1 MEPPFALAHC
11 KIAILGL
18 GLMGGSLAMALKG
31 KTATLY
37 GADPDTQAVEL
48 ALKSKLLDHGS
59 TDPGEVVPQADVVI
73 LAAPVSGIL
82 SLLADLPRLHP
93 GGPVVMDL
101 GSTKQRIADAMANL
115 PLRFEPVGGHP
126 MCGKE
131 KSGLKNASPE
141 LFQNAPFALTLLPR
155 TTSRARAL
163 AEQLIEA
170 VGAYPVLVDAQV
182 HDDWTAAT
190 SHMPYLLACALANAT
205 PQEAAPLVG
214 PGLRSSTRLAGSSS
228 QMMLDILST
237 NPVQVVGAL
246 TRFRKE
252 LDLLE
257 ELIKHEDW
265 QTLSSTLERA
275 ARKQNSLAGARP

>member
-1 MEPPFALAHC
+1 MEPPIALANC
-11 KIAILGL
+11 RITILGL

-31 KTATLY
+31 KAAVLY
-37 GADPDTQAVEL
+37 GADPDAEAVEL
-48 ALKSKLLDHGS
+48 ALRSDLLDQGS
-59 TDPGEVVPQADVVI
+59 TNPAEVVPHADVVI

-82 SLLADLPRLHP
+82 SLLSDLPQLHS

-101 GSTKQRIADAMANL
+101 GSTKQRIAEAMENL

-131 KSGLKNASPE
+131 KSGLKNATPQ
-141 LFQNAPFALTLLPR
+141 LFQGAPFALALLPR
-155 TTSRARAL
+155 TTPRARAL
-163 AEQLIEA
+163 AEQLIDT
-170 VGAYPVLVDAQV
+170 VGAHPVIMDAEV
-182 HDDWTAAT
+182 HDRWTAAT

-214 PGLRSSTRLAGSSS
+214 PGLRSSTRLAASSTR
-228 QMMLDILST
+228 MMLDILST
-237 NPVQVVGAL
+237 NSVPVVDAL
-246 TRFRKE
+246 GSLRKE

-265 QTLSSTLERA
+265 QTLASNLERA
-275 ARKQNSLAGARP
+275 ARNQNSLAGTNP